1 MKYYD
6 RYWNDLLPKDIP
18 FFSEK
23 PTWDNEKL
31 IKHTDWVDRWAFG
44 KMLDYGSGSG
54 KFTAH
59 INAIGTDIS
68 DVAIEKARK
77 TYPGTK
83 FLKMNELGNEKFDTV
98 FFFDVLEHVY
108 DFNEVFD
115 VLDKVQAKGDRLLIT
130 TNENCFI
137 KMVAIGLF
145 WMDNFFHYASPHIRF
160 FTAKHLKKML
170 VDYGYRVIHKERIG
184 NYLGFLSKGQFCV
197 AERII

>member
-23 PTWDNEKL
+23 PIWDKDKL
-31 IKHTDWVDRWAFG
+31 MQHYDWVEKWAIG
-44 KMLDYGSGSG
+44 RMLDYGCGSG
-54 KFTAH
+54 KFTNFV
-59 INAIGTDIS
+59 NAIGTDLS

-77 TYPGTK
+77 EYPDTT
-83 FLKMNELGNEKFDTV
+83 FLKMKDLGQEKFGTV
-98 FFFDVLEHVY
+98 FFFDVLEHIF
-108 DFNEVFD
+108 DFNEVFE
-115 VLDKVQAKGDRLLIT
+115 VLDKVLDKGGRLLIT

-137 KMVAIGLF
+137 KMMAIGLF

-170 VDYGYRVIHKERIG
+170 ADYGYKVIHKERVG
-184 NYLGFLSKGQFCV
+184 NYMGVLSKGQFVV
-197 AERII
+197 AEKL

>member
-23 PTWDNEKL
+23 PIWDEEKL
-31 IKHTDWVDRWAFG
+31 AQHTAWVDTWALG
-44 KMLDYGSGSG
+44 KMLDYGCGSG

-68 DVAIEKARK
+68 DVAIEKARAI
-77 TYPGTK
+77 YPDTV
-83 FLKMNELGNEKFDTV
+83 FLKMGELSGDGRFDTV
-98 FFFDVLEHVY
+98 FFFDVLEHVF
-108 DFNEVFD
+108 DFDEVFSLLEL
-115 VLDKVQAKGDRLLIT
+115 VLEKKGRLLIT

-170 VDYGYRVIHKERIG
+170 DDYGYRVIHKERVG
-184 NYLGFLSKGQFCV
+184 NYFGILSKGQFVV
-197 AERII
+197 AEKI